1 MFLLLIYNSTVI
13 RRYLVDWIILRLLRV
28 DLRIWSVLVS
38 VLCTFESTVMD
49 SIIPGIEPASPSLA
63 GGFFTA
69 EALVS

>member
-1 MFLLLIYNSTVI
+1 MFLLLTYNSTVI

-28 DLRIWSVLVS
+28 DLRVWSVLVS
-38 VLCTFESTVMD
+38 VLRTFESTVMD